1 MPSFLRKH
9 LGAAKRKI
17 RDTVIETKTQYVS
30 RIIRKQK
37 IIGDNTNQKPMFE
50 RHKTR
55 NNL

>member
-9 LGAAKRKI
+9 LGTAKRKI

-37 IIGDNTNQKPMFE
+37 IICDNTNLKPMFE
-50 RHKTR
+50 KHKTR